1 MRQLKI
7 NFNLTDHH
15 DEALSKYLNEI
26 ARIPSIT
33 INEEIELAQQIR
45 QGSQEA
51 KDKLVKANLRFV
63 VSVAKQYQHHGL
75 PLIDLINEGNIGLMT
90 AADKYDE
97 TRGFKFISY
106 AVWWVRQR
114 ILHAILEQGR
124 TIRLPQNE
132 NAMLGKINR
141 FIEQFT
147 QENYRVPTNAEI
159 ADALDIKESLVQRLT
174 VHSPLSIDAPLTD
187 DDMTIADTLQAEPQ
201 PDIASLNS
209 DLSAVLSQVL
219 TPREIDI
226 LYRFFGINYMP
237 QTYDSIA
244 LELGLSRERVRQIKE
259 KSLEKARQYL
269 DLFKKYVA

>member
-7 NFNLTDHH
+7 NVNLTDHH

-51 KDKLVKANLRFV
+51 KDKLVEANLRFV

-141 FIEQFT
+141 FKSRAAT
-147 QENYRVPTNAEI
+147 HR
-159 ADALDIKESLVQRLT
+159 
-174 VHSPLSIDAPLTD
+174 
-187 DDMTIADTLQAEPQ
+187 PQ
-201 PDIASLNS
+201 PFVD
-209 DLSAVLSQVL
+209 
-219 TPREIDI
+219 
-226 LYRFFGINYMP
+226 
-237 QTYDSIA
+237 
-244 LELGLSRERVRQIKE
+244 
-259 KSLEKARQYL
+259 
-269 DLFKKYVA
+269 